1 MRGGARWRGARARGG
16 AWDSPVVPPARA
28 CPAAWGP
35 PASPRPRAAGPCAP
49 RHGAGPPAAAC
60 PRALHRGPPVAGH
73 AYPAV
78 VLGPAPCAGGVRPD
92 AAPPCSRGLRGTARQ
107 LGGGAGQRW
116 RRWLPPLGAARQ
128 LCWAQRRRTA
138 RTLATCG
145 PPALA
150 AGGMGAEWP
159 RRCPRAPALP
169 PGGAGLVGGP
179 VPVAGASARS
189 AAGRG
194 TVCPP
199 RVLDAVTS
207 CFHGQPPALAWLT
220 EDANLCSSP
229 VIAYRML
236 SRSTNPCGSG

>member
-1 MRGGARWRGARARGG
+1 MAGSEGQGRRMGQPCGATSPGVPSRVGPSSKSAPACRRPVRPTPRRWPPCRGLPQGTPSR
-16 AWDSPVVPPARA
+16 
-28 CPAAWGP
+28 
-35 PASPRPRAAGPCAP
+35 
-49 RHGAGPPAAAC
+49 
-60 PRALHRGPPVAGH
+60 PPVAGH

-116 RRWLPPLGAARQ
+116 RRWLPPLGVARQ

-150 AGGMGAEWP
+150 AGGMVAEWP